1 MDDSGERCVFKIA
14 SGRMFAEVIIAGHST
29 DPVIVPV
36 LWTAYSL
43 LQLSPLSSLLLSHS
57 PSIPEPLDE
66 PEAMS

>member
-1 MDDSGERCVFKIA
+1 
-14 SGRMFAEVIIAGHST
+14 MFAEVIIAGHST